1 VGVASALFGALPTLA
16 GTYDLTI
23 GSTTINVSGSDRAA
37 LTINGTVP
45 GPTLRFKE
53 GENLVIN
60 VTNTLDEDT
69 SIHWHGLIVPFTED
83 GVPGISF
90 AGIKPGTTH
99 TYRFPAQQ
107 SGTYWFH
114 SHSGLQEQSGVYG
127 SIVIEP
133 QGREPFRYDRD
144 YVVVL
149 SDWHDTKPEKI
160 LANLKKQSD
169 YYNYNQR
176 TLLSFF
182 DEAAEKGFNGA
193 LADRMDWGDM
203 RMAPTD
209 IADISGYTFLVN
221 GKNVEQNWTGLFEPG
236 ERVRLRFINAAAMT
250 YFDVRIPG
258 LEMTVVQADGN
269 NVQPVKVDEFRIAV
283 AETYDVIVR
292 PTDDKAYS
300 IVAEPLE
307 RDGMARA
314 TLAPREGMAAA
325 IPDQRERPLLTMS
338 DMGHGSMSGMD
349 HGDMAEMD
357 HSQMQQSEEPAATQ
371 QPMSGMD
378 HAAMGHGTPP
388 AAEDSTP
395 AEQPMA
401 DMDHAAMGHGTMPPN
416 GEMAGEDHSQ
426 MQQNG
431 EPPAAQQ
438 PMSGMDHAAMGH
450 GSMEGMNQG
459 AMEGMDHGAMATASR
474 QDPFYAPGSGL
485 MPKAANGG
493 KFLSYADLK
502 AQRPLYE
509 EREPTREIEIRLTG
523 NMERYIWSINDKKY
537 SEAEPIRLK
546 YGERV
551 RFKFV
556 NETMMT
562 HPMHLHGMWTIL
574 DNGNG
579 KWNPLKHTVSIAP
592 GTTVHAEVEVDA
604 PGQWAFHCHLMY
616 HMATGMFRMVV
627 VEGGPQSASVN

>member
-1 VGVASALFGALPTLA
+1 MNNQHLGLPGRAVLKSLAVVGIASVLTGALPALA
-16 GTYDLTI
+16 ATFDLTI
-23 GSTTINVSGSDRAA
+23 GETEVNFSGKERTAM
-37 LTINGTVP
+37 TVNGTVP
-45 GPTLRFKE
+45 GPTLRFTE
-53 GENLVIN
+53 GETLIIN
-60 VTNTLDEDT
+60 VTNTLDVDS
-69 SIHWHGLIVPFTED
+69 SIHWHGLILPTDQD
-83 GVPGISF
+83 GVPGLSF
-90 AGIKPGTTH
+90 AGIKPGATH

-114 SHSGLQEQSGVYG
+114 SHSGLQEQAGVYG

-149 SDWHDTKPEKI
+149 SDWHDTRPEKI

-182 DEAAEKGFNGA
+182 DDAAKNGFNA
-193 LADRMDWGDM
+193 TLADRLDWGGM
-203 RMAPTD
+203 RMTPTD

-221 GKNVEQNWTGLFEPG
+221 GKNPEQNWTGLFEPG
-236 ERVRLRFINAAAMT
+236 QRVRLRFINAAAMT

-283 AETYDVIVR
+283 AETFDVIVR
-292 PTDDKAYS
+292 PTEDQAYT

-307 RDGMARA
+307 RTGMATA
-314 TLAPREGMAAA
+314 TLAPRENMAAA
-325 IPDQRERPLLTMS
+325 IPEQRERPLLTMA

-349 HGDMAEMD
+349 HGSMAGMD
-357 HSQMQQSEEPAATQ
+357 PGQKLPSGEAPTAPP
-371 QPMSGMD
+371 PMSAVDHAAMGHATMPPAELAPADPQPTSAMD
-378 HAAMGHGTPP
+378 HAAMGHGALP
-388 AAEDSTP
+388 ATD
-395 AEQPMA
+395 
-401 DMDHAAMGHGTMPPN
+401 
-416 GEMAGEDHSQ
+416 
-426 MQQNG
+426 
-431 EPPAAQQ
+431 
-438 PMSGMDHAAMGH
+438 
-450 GSMEGMNQG
+450 G
-459 AMEGMDHGAMATASR
+459 AH

-509 EREPTREIEIRLTG
+509 VREATREIEIRLTG

-562 HPMHLHGMWTIL
+562 HPMHLHGMWSLL

-579 KWNPLKHTVSIAP
+579 KWNPVKHTVSIAP
-592 GTTVHAEVEVDA
+592 GTTVYTEVEVDA
-604 PGQWAFHCHLMY
+604 PGKWAFHCHLMY
-616 HMATGMFRMVV
+616 HMATGMFREVI
-627 VEGGPQSASVN
+627 VEGGPQTAQAN

>member
-1 VGVASALFGALPTLA
+1 
-16 GTYDLTI
+16 
-23 GSTTINVSGSDRAA
+23 
-37 LTINGTVP
+37 
-45 GPTLRFKE
+45 LRFKE

-338 DMGHGSMSGMD
+338 DMGHGGMSGMD

-592 GTTVHAEVEVDA
+592 GTTVYAEVEVDA

>member
-149 SDWHDTKPEKI
+149 SDWHDTRPEKI

-182 DEAAEKGFNGA
+182 DEAAEKGFNAA

-209 IADISGYTFLVN
+209 IADISGYTFLMN

-269 NVQPVKVDEFRIAV
+269 NVQPVRVDEFRIAV

-292 PTDDKAYS
+292 PMEDQAYS
-300 IVAEPLE
+300 IIAEPLE
-307 RDGMARA
+307 RDGIGRA

-325 IPDQRERPLLTMS
+325 VPAQRERPQLTMA
-338 DMGHGSMSGMD
+338 DMGHGGMSGMD
-349 HGDMAEMD
+349 HGNMAGMD
-357 HSQMQQSEEPAATQ
+357 HSQMQQSEEPPATEQPMSEMDHAAMGPGASPEATEQQSGGMDHEAMGHTMPPAPEAPAQ
-371 QPMSGMD
+371 QPMPEMD
-378 HAAMGHGTPP
+378 HAAMGH
-388 AAEDSTP
+388 
-395 AEQPMA
+395 
-401 DMDHAAMGHGTMPPN
+401 TMPPAS
-416 GEMAGEDHSQ
+416 G
-426 MQQNG
+426 
-431 EPPAAQQ
+431 AA
-438 PMSGMDHAAMGH
+438 
-450 GSMEGMNQG
+450 E
-459 AMEGMDHGAMATASR
+459 
-474 QDPFYAPGSGL
+474 DPFYASGSGL
-485 MPKAANGG
+485 TPKAANGG

-537 SEAEPIRLK
+537 SEAEPIHLK

-579 KWNPLKHTVSIAP
+579 KWNPIKHTVSIAP
-592 GTTVHAEVEVDA
+592 GTTVFAEVEVDA

>member
-1 VGVASALFGALPTLA
+1 MNAWLNAFNSRAPRNTLAALAAVGVVAALLGVPPTLA
-16 GTYDLTI
+16 GTYDLTV
-23 GSTTINVSGSDRAA
+23 GETTINVSGKDKTA
-37 LTINGTVP
+37 LAINGTVP

-53 GENLVIN
+53 GEDLIIN

-69 SIHWHGLIVPFTED
+69 SIHWHGLIVPTSQD
-83 GVPGISF
+83 GVPGLSF
-90 AGIKPGTTH
+90 DGIKPGTTH
-99 TYRFPAQQ
+99 IYRFPAQQ

-133 QGREPFRYDRD
+133 AGREPFRYDRD

-149 SDWHDTKPEKI
+149 SDWHETRPEKI

-182 DEAAEKGFNGA
+182 EEAEEKGFDAA
-193 LADRMDWGDM
+193 LADRLDWGEM

-221 GKNVEQNWTGLFEPG
+221 GKNPAQNWTGLFAPG

-292 PTDDKAYS
+292 PMEDQAYS

-307 RDGMARA
+307 RGGLARA
-314 TLAPREGMAAA
+314 TLAPRDGMAAEMPA
-325 IPDQRERPLLTMS
+325 LRSRPQLTMA
-338 DMGHGSMSGMD
+338 DMS
-349 HGDMAEMD
+349 HGDMAGMD
-357 HSQMQQSEEPAATQ
+357 HSAMGHEMPQAAEPVPDQ

-378 HAAMGHGTPP
+378 HAAMGHAMPP
-388 AAEDSTP
+388 AS
-395 AEQPMA
+395 A
-401 DMDHAAMGHGTMPPN
+401 DT
-416 GEMAGEDHSQ
+416 
-426 MQQNG
+426 
-431 EPPAAQQ
+431 
-438 PMSGMDHAAMGH
+438 
-450 GSMEGMNQG
+450 
-459 AMEGMDHGAMATASR
+459 
-474 QDPFYAPGSGL
+474 DPFYAPGSGL
-485 MPKAANGG
+485 TPKAANGG

-509 EREPTREIEIRLTG
+509 VREPTREIEIRLTG
-523 NMERYIWSINDKKY
+523 NMERYFWSINDKKY
-537 SEAEPIRLK
+537 SEAEPIRLT

-579 KWNPLKHTVSIAP
+579 KWNPIKHVVSIAP
-592 GTTVHAEVEVDA
+592 GTTVLAEVEVDA
-604 PGQWAFHCHLMY
+604 PGRWAFHCHLMY
-616 HMATGMFRMVV
+616 HMATGMFREVI
-627 VEGGPQSASVN
+627 VEGGPQAAALN